1 MIKQLENVVPDEIS
15 EEYLS
20 AKSIF
25 LAVALWRTF
34 GGVIQVRLV
43 DDLSVKSID
52 HAWLSVD
59 GHDIDIDGSY
69 PPIAPLDESE
79 NDLYVGMDE
88 EKTLELVRSIIDV
101 SDKDWEKEVKKALKI
116 VKKYYFRDE

>member
-1 MIKQLENVVPDEIS
+1 MIKQIKDSVPNEIS

-34 GGVIQVRLV
+34 GGEIQIRIE
-43 DDLSVKSID
+43 DDLSIKNIE
-52 HAWLSVD
+52 HAWLSMD
-59 GHDIDIDGSY
+59 GNQIDIDGSY
-69 PPIAPLDESE
+69 PPIVALDQSDEDLMLGLDETTALE
-79 NDLYVGMDE
+79 FVR
-88 EKTLELVRSIIDV
+88 TLVDV

-116 VKKYYFRDE
+116 VKTYYTNE

>member
-1 MIKQLENVVPDEIS
+1 MIKQLENVVPDELT

-20 AKSIF
+20 AKSVF

-34 GGVIQVRLV
+34 GGTIQVRLV

-52 HAWLSVD
+52 HSWLSVD
-59 GHDIDIDGSY
+59 GNDIDIDGSY
-69 PPIAPLDESE
+69 PPIAPLDEDE
-79 NDLYVGMDE
+79 DDLYIGMDE
-88 EKTLELVRSIIDV
+88 AKTLELIRSIIDV

-116 VKKYYFRDE
+116 VKKYYFKE

>member
-34 GGVIQVRLV
+34 GGTIQVRLV
-43 DDLSVKSID
+43 DDLSVKSIE

-79 NDLYVGMDE
+79 DDLHVGMDE
-88 EKTLELVRSIIDV
+88 GKALELVRSIIDV

-116 VKKYYFRDE
+116 VKKYYFKE

>member
-1 MIKQLENVVPDEIS
+1 MIKQLENVVPDELT

-20 AKSIF
+20 AKSVF

-34 GGVIQVRLV
+34 GGTIQVRLV

-52 HAWLSVD
+52 HAWLSFD

-69 PPIAPLDESE
+69 PPIAPLNESE
-79 NDLYVGMDE
+79 DDLHVGMDE
-88 EKTLELVRSIIDV
+88 GKTLELVRSIIDV

-116 VKKYYFRDE
+116 VKKYYFNE

>member
-34 GGVIQVRLV
+34 GGAIQVRLV
-43 DDLSVKSID
+43 DDLSVKSIE

-69 PPIAPLDESE
+69 PPISPLDESE
-79 NDLYVGMDE
+79 DDLYVGMDE
-88 EKTLELVRSIIDV
+88 GKALELVRSIIDV

-116 VKKYYFRDE
+116 VKKYYFKE

>member
-34 GGVIQVRLV
+34 GGAIQVRLV
-43 DDLSVKSID
+43 DDLSVKSIE

-69 PPIAPLDESE
+69 PPITPLDESE
-79 NDLYVGMDE
+79 DDLHVGMDE
-88 EKTLELVRSIIDV
+88 GTTLELVRSIIDV

-116 VKKYYFRDE
+116 VKKYYFKE